1 MVKSPEKGYIDPMKL
16 FQMLVFT
23 AVMFSNIRWQWV
35 HNSYAAA
42 LGAAIVTYYAT
53 TLLVKAIE
61 AGYLGQ
67 RASQRLRMTVERL
80 ERSAV
85 LRNSGSATSRRA

>member
-1 MVKSPEKGYIDPMKL
+1 MKL

-23 AVMFSNIRWQWV
+23 AVMFSNIRWQWIN
-35 HNSYAAA
+35 NSYAAT

-67 RASQRLRMTVERL
+67 RASQRLAMMAERVERD
-80 ERSAV
+80 SAV
-85 LRNSGSATSRRA
+85 HSSGSATSRRA